1 MQTVT
6 DRLTVKDALTFV
18 NRHVAKRTAL
28 PVLSNVH
35 VEANA
40 ETQTITF
47 TATDM
52 ADTVTVTVASDVSE
66 PGSVLVNR
74 QRLAETVKNGNATVG
89 FRFVPSDGFGTFY
102 VDTVGTVTLP
112 PGPSE
117 DWPELPDLMPG
128 SVWPLYP
135 EDRETLGTVARF
147 ASADQGRPVLT
158 GVQIGDGKAAATDS
172 YRLAVGDVHNGLPSM
187 LWPAVAVKRIAR
199 WKITDPSVAGCA
211 GLYVSEPDDV
221 NESYAQRRVAVHA
234 TITNGP
240 KRAPRD
246 LRVAYGFRT
255 IAGSFPN
262 YRALMPEPANVDLTA
277 LWVHVDRDAAI
288 AAVKGLEPVAK
299 QANTP
304 VGLKITAGRITFTVH
319 NQETGTGKATVPARV
334 EGPGFTVPVP
344 EEVNR
349 LDLIGPEGEPE
360 LIVHYNPTF
369 LRDQLQAMPAGPVA
383 VSIRT
388 ALKPARFDHVDT
400 DLTGLLMPM
409 RVS

>member
-18 NRHVAKRTAL
+18 NRHVAKRTTL

-35 VEANA
+35 VEANV

-47 TATDM
+47 TATDLD
-52 ADTVTVTVASDVSE
+52 DTVTVTVASDVSE

-147 ASADQGRPVLT
+147 ASDDQGRPVLT

-255 IAGSFPN
+255 IPGTFPN
-262 YRALMPEPANVDLTA
+262 YRVLLPEPANVDLTA

-288 AAVKGLEPVAK
+288 RAVKNLEAITGKHRNVPVS
-299 QANTP
+299 
-304 VGLKITAGRITFTVH
+304 LKIEHGRITFTVTD
-319 NQETGTGKATVPARV
+319 QEHGTGESTVSARV
-334 EGPGFTVPVP
+334 QGPGFTVPTEHGGTEALDDPVP
-344 EEVNR
+344 FETA
-349 LDLIGPEGEPE
+349 
-360 LIVHYNPTF
+360 YNPTF
-369 LRDQLQAMPAGPVA
+369 LREQLEAMPAGPVA
-383 VSIRT
+383 ITLRD